1 MKNRTNGRNL
11 MQPLIKIDNRD
22 GRQTVNARELHA
34 FLEVGKVF
42 AAWIQERIEQYGF
55 VENQDFIIF
64 SDSGKNSSGIKV
76 GRPSKEY
83 HISIDMAKELAMV
96 ERNEKGKQAR
106 QYFIECERIAKD
118 PMALLADPKRL
129 LQLTEHYAKRTIE
142 LENQIAEQ
150 KPKVEGYERL
160 TFCEGALN
168 LTNTAKALDIPP
180 QRFFRQLQEHRW
192 IFRRVGGGSY
202 VAYQDKIQ
210 RGYLTHKIYRQES
223 SDGTEKVREQVLV
236 TPKGLRRLH
245 ELFPRQEA
253 MQ

>member
-34 FLEVGKVF
+34 FLEVKARF
-42 AAWIQERIEQYGF
+42 NDWIANRIGQYGF
-55 VENQDFIIF
+55 VENQDFITLTKNLV
-64 SDSGKNSSGIKV
+64 SGGI
-76 GRPSKEY
+76 SKEY

-180 QRFFRQLQEHRW
+180 QRFFRQLQEPRW